1 MTIAYGFDVEV
12 GRCVFCVDFVKVVI
26 GFESLGVMDFGVEKL
41 LMFFLRRIVN
51 VFVLKII
58 KHKNKHSN

>member
-1 MTIAYGFDVEV
+1 MGLTLKSDI
-12 GRCVFCVDFVKVVI
+12 VDFIKAVI